1 MVFFYYMSVGE
12 DVEDEAR
19 DKRFRGAKQTGKT
32 DRQKETGQ

>member
-1 MVFFYYMSVGE
+1 MVFFHYLCVGG

-32 DRQKETGQ
+32 DRQKETAQ